1 MAKITQKQKILQFM
15 KLHGSIT
22 PRDALIHCGCM
33 RLGARIW
40 ELKNDGYA
48 IKMELI
54 RVRNADGSHSY
65 VARYSLAKE
74 AA

>member
-1 MAKITQKQKILQFM
+1 MAKTSQKDKILAFM

-22 PRDALIHCGCM
+22 QRDAIMLGCY
-33 RLGARIW
+33 RLGARIY
-40 ELKNDGYA
+40 ELKNDGVP

-54 RVRNADGSHSY
+54 KVQNADGTFAH
-65 VARYSLAKE
+65 VARYSLVT